1 MSYLIAALS
10 GITAFLA
17 GVILGML
24 HRNVRNAEWRKKQ
37 SLSGGV
43 TREYRDFLE
52 YDGSE
57 QN

>member
-24 HRNVRNAEWRKKQ
+24 HRNVRNVERRKKQ